1 MEAASPTRW
10 GSRASFGRLPRIRP
24 KSGAKLKAKRSLAI
38 RIAAAIVA
46 FALFWYGSL
55 RAAQISGVV
64 VVNIAAKAVLLILT
78 CLACIAIGFF
88 LPMAPVLR
96 NFIGS
101 AVYAGSLATA
111 GAIAGMYVADAILA
125 RLEPR
130 EPGTRASAAPSQSS
144 EETRRHG

>member
-1 MEAASPTRW
+1 M
-10 GSRASFGRLPRIRP
+10 
-24 KSGAKLKAKRSLAI
+24 
-38 RIAAAIVA
+38 
-46 FALFWYGSL
+46 
-55 RAAQISGVV
+55 RAAQISRGVA
-64 VVNIAAKAVLLILT
+64 NIAAKAVLLILT

-101 AVYAGSLATA
+101 AVYAGSLASA

-130 EPGTRASAAPSQSS
+130 EPDARASAGPSQSS
-144 EETRRHG
+144 EITRRHG

>member
-1 MEAASPTRW
+1 M
-10 GSRASFGRLPRIRP
+10 PRIRR
-24 KSGAKLKAKRSLAI
+24 KWGAKLKANRSLAI

-46 FALFWYGSL
+46 FALLWYGSL
-55 RAAQISGVV
+55 RAAQISRG

-101 AVYAGSLATA
+101 AVYAGSLASA

-125 RLEPR
+125 RIEPP
-130 EPGTRASAAPSQSS
+130 ELDARAPRSAKPS
-144 EETRRHG
+144 